1 MAMTKR
7 ASDDPADRGEV
18 IRRDS
23 PTPYHR
29 QLTDILERQ
38 ILDRVIAEQSR
49 LPSELELAER
59 FGLSRSTVRQ
69 ALRTLVS
76 RGYAVRIA
84 NRGHF
89 ASTPPQEHGWMIQD
103 RAGFLENGIGH
114 HNRRVTTQVLSAQQ
128 EPFPSHVC
136 HALRLPEGSEGL
148 VLVRRRLLD
157 GAPALI
163 GTNFHPPH
171 VESAI
176 SRAAD
181 VLRGEASLNAALTRE
196 GFVAYGA
203 QRIIHALEAPAEIAE
218 LLGVPPGTALVRI
231 RSATWD
237 QSTVPFDYYETWLR
251 TDVVPLEV
259 TTASVASPPEAPH
272 RVG

>member
-1 MAMTKR
+1 MKR
-7 ASDDPADRGEV
+7 VSDDPADRGEV

-23 PTPYHR
+23 PMPYHR

-38 ILDRVIAEQSR
+38 ILDGVIEEQSR

-59 FGLSRSTVRQ
+59 FGLARSTVRQ
-69 ALRTLVS
+69 ALRALVA

-114 HNRRVTTQVLSAQQ
+114 HNRRVTTEVLSVQRQ
-128 EPFPSHVC
+128 PFPAHAC
-136 HALRLPEGSEGL
+136 RALRVPDGSEGL

-157 GAPALI
+157 GSPVLI
-163 GTNFHPPH
+163 GTNYQSPH
-171 VESAI
+171 VEPVVRRS
-176 SRAAD
+176 AD
-181 VLRGEASLNAALTRE
+181 VLSGEASLNAALARE

-203 QRIIHALEAPAEIAE
+203 QRIIHALAAPADIAK
-218 LLGVPPGTALVRI
+218 LLGVPQGTALVRI

-237 QSTVPFDYYETWLR
+237 QSTIPFDYYETWLR

-259 TTASVASPPEAPH
+259 TTASVASSEAAISP
-272 RVG
+272 G